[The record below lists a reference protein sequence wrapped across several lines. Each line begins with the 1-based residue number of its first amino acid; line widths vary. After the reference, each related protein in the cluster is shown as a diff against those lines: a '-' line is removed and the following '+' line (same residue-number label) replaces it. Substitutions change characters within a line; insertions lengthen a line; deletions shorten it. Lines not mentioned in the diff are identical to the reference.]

1 VKTSKKDKKYWIIY
15 RIHPILLAERKN
27 FVIGLIIWLGLLT
40 TGVAVSLIVIIGK
53 FSRMERGFFEENQE
67 VFKVFENLAGS
78 FAALQADFKD
88 LLTKV
93 KTLEENPSEVLEQI
107 EQLETRFSDLTEN
120 LENLEGDV
128 KLLLHAD
135 KEHPVLVP
143 NKGGRPRNEKK

>member
-1 VKTSKKDKKYWIIY
+1 MEIFADV
-15 RIHPILLAERKN
+15 
-27 FVIGLIIWLGLLT
+27 WLVVLSST
-40 TGVAVSLIVIIGK
+40 IVVGFLMIIGK
-53 FSRMERGFFEENQE
+53 FSKLERKLGVLAEGVYDEEGFPKIEVVQQFFE
-67 VFKVFENLAGS
+67 VFMEDFKNLQASFEN
-78 FAALQADFKD
+78 

-93 KTLEENPSEVLEQI
+93 KTLEENPSEVSEQI
-107 EQLETRFSDLTEN
+107 TDLDTRIGNLAEN